1 MNTPPTADRPAVLT
15 IDRDPNVRRLLHV
28 TLRSIADVAGASS
41 RIEAET
47 ALSVQRFS
55 AAVTH
60 LGVGYLGYEWIDH
73 LIEHERLPVVV
84 VTGFVLQ
91 RDLAPIHPE
100 AHVLAKPFQPVE
112 LRQLVGSLIADS

>member
-1 MNTPPTADRPAVLT
+1 MNTPTTTDRPSVLA

-28 TLRSIADVAGASS
+28 TLRSIADVASASS

-47 ALSVQRFS
+47 ALTVQRFS

-73 LIEHERLPVVV
+73 LIEREGLPVVV
-84 VTGFVLQ
+84 VTGYVLQ
-91 RDLAPIHPE
+91 RDLAPIHPA
-100 AHVLAKPFQPVE
+100 AHVVPKPFQPVE
-112 LRQLVGSLIADS
+112 LRKLVGALIADS